1 MSNHTT
7 TTQTPRTRLA
17 EIMESEGRRF
27 TWLAQRTGLS
37 RQTVYNVANGLHAT
51 DATAAAISEALG
63 REISDVFPERVAA

>member
-1 MSNHTT
+1 
-7 TTQTPRTRLA
+7 
-17 EIMESEGRRF
+17 MESEGRRF